1 GTQKVHTKLEVERRE
16 MVLIK
21 KAVKK
26 EIDKAIKRI
35 WITEICKEYGEG
47 HLLLEASLQCSL
59 YHHLRNQLK
68 HILDENNLYIY
79 PEFYFS
85 QFRYH
90 ADIAI
95 CEMNMSMETYGLHDH
110 LTDIAAI
117 IELKYGGSSNYI
129 KTDILKLK
137 NYVQSLGYDCQ
148 YYFGSI
154 DERAECERMPWLDRR
169 STDNWANGCFTELN
183 AGRLDGTMY
192 FEVNSYNNMNTQ
204 QKSVLCKFSW

>member
-1 GTQKVHTKLEVERRE
+1 
-16 MVLIK
+16 MIK

-35 WITEICKEYGEG
+35 WITEICEEYGDG
-47 HLLLEASLQCSL
+47 LLVREASIQCSL

-68 HILDENNLYIY
+68 YILDENNLYIY

-85 QFRYH
+85 QFRYR

-95 CEMNMSMETYGLHDH
+95 CEMDMCMETYDLHDR
-110 LTDIAAI
+110 LKDIAAI

-129 KTDILKLK
+129 KGDIPKLK
-137 NYVQSLGYDCQ
+137 NYVQSLGFDCQ

-154 DERAECERMPWLDRR
+154 DERAKCERLPLLDRR
-169 STDNWANGCFTELN
+169 STNNWANGCFTELN

-192 FEVNSYNNMNTQ
+192 FEVNSYNHMNIQ
-204 QKSVLCKFSW
+204 QKSVPCNISWC